1 MAYLSDPAGLGV
13 SKTQGEQSIG
23 GSTGGLPTSGAVKQ
37 GVFEVTAGTSDRPYS
52 HKILNAHLVK
62 ALYLDV
68 GEAFAASSTADL
80 SIDGGAGLTTDLDL
94 ATAGLSSPALTG
106 LTKLAGDGPVD
117 VVLTL
122 DANAKA
128 SATGEAKVIV
138 EYVSL

>member
-13 SKTQGEQSIG
+13 SKTVGAQSIG
-23 GSTGGLPTSGAVKQ
+23 GSTGGVPTSGAVKQ
-37 GVFEVTAGTSDRPYS
+37 GVFEVTAGTSDHPYS

-80 SIDGGAGLTTDLDL
+80 SIDGGSGLTSDLDL
-94 ATAGLSSPALTG
+94 ATAGLSAPALTG
-106 LTKLAGDGPVD
+106 LTKLAGDGPVE

-128 SATGEAKVIV
+128 SATGVAKIIV